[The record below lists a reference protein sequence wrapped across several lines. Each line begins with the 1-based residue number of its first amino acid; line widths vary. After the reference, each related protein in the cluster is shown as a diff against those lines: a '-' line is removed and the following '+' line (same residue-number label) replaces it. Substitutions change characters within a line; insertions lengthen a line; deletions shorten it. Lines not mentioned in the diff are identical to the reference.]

1 MQTAREYYEIL
12 IRQKQVVRRRRVRGT
27 NAKAIEI
34 IASQNE
40 LALSTI
46 ATYVDG
52 RQDIF
57 SSSYL

>member
-1 MQTAREYYEIL
+1 MQTAREYHEIL
-12 IRQKQVVRRRRVRGT
+12 ILQKQVVRRRRVRGT

-34 IASQNE
+34 IASQKE